1 MTNPHQCY
9 PIYVPT
15 KGRYN
20 YLYTIRNLQKMNA
33 LFYAIVEE
41 QEYEL
46 YAQKVD
52 KKNLLVLDN
61 SFKKAYQTLDNRGG
75 SISYGSGPARNF
87 AWQHAKDSKAP
98 LHWVMDDNI
107 RNFRIHDNNRK
118 LRIYNTSFFRVM
130 EQFVERYSN
139 IAMAGPQYSCFV
151 PRKSR
156 RNLFILNTRIFSCN
170 LIRTNLPY
178 RWRGRYNEDTI
189 LSLDMLT
196 DGWCT
201 VLFYPFLQEKMATQS
216 VPGGNTSEI
225 YSQGTANKSRMLFE
239 TYPQYVR
246 KVVRF
251 GRPHHLINFKQF
263 KQQLKRE
270 ERYDEIVA
278 SQPPITFTT
287 SDITD
292 LSSIATR

>member
-1 MTNPHQCY
+1 MTNPHQRY

-98 LHWVMDDNI
+98 WHWVMDDNI
-107 RNFRIHDNNRK
+107 RTFRIHDNNRK

-130 EQFVERYSN
+130 EQFVERTPISLW
-139 IAMAGPQYSCFV
+139 
-151 PRKSR
+151 RD
-156 RNLFILNTRIFSCN
+156 LNTRASFH
-170 LIRTNLPY
+170 
-178 RWRGRYNEDTI
+178 GKA
-189 LSLDMLT
+189 
-196 DGWCT
+196 G
-201 VLFYPFLQEKMATQS
+201 
-216 VPGGNTSEI
+216 EI
-225 YSQGTANKSRMLFE
+225 CS
-239 TYPQYVR
+239 
-246 KVVRF
+246 
-251 GRPHHLINFKQF
+251 
-263 KQQLKRE
+263 
-270 ERYDEIVA
+270 
-278 SQPPITFTT
+278 
-287 SDITD
+287 
-292 LSSIATR
+292 SSIREYSPAT